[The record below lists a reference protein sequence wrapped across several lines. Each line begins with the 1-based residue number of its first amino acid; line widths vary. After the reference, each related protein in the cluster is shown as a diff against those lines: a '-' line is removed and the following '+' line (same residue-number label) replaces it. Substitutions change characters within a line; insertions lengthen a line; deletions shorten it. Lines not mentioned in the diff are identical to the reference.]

1 MTDLHYDMRN
11 KLADNMHCMKD
22 DVAMHLREDDPH
34 LYMKDKLDDGKG
46 HRKLRRKDNLMNPQ
60 ALSPPIQPGAFLVS
74 ARIIFFIFFY
84 SPSLRHALFASDNIF
99 ILPSI
104 FTTLFLFSSFISVLY
119 RSFDWYAS
127 GTQKDPML
135 YQTVDFEGSMITP
148 LVTSPVPI
156 PKTLLPTL
164 MWNNLSVGTRY
175 FC

>member
-99 ILPSI
+99 FLPSI
-104 FTTLFLFSSFISVLY
+104 FTTLFLFSSFIFLSSPESLQRQVLLK
-119 RSFDWYAS
+119 RLAWV
-127 GTQKDPML
+127 P
-135 YQTVDFEGSMITP
+135 VP
-148 LVTSPVPI
+148 LVMTVQSESMVR
-156 PKTLLPTL
+156 LLL
-164 MWNNLSVGTRY
+164 L
-175 FC
+175 